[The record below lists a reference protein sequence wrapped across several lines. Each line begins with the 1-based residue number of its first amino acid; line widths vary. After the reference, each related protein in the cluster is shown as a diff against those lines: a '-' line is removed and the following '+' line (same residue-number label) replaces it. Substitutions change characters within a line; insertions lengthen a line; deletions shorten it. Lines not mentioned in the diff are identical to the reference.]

1 MRKRIVYI
9 ISAVLVITVFFV
21 MISGC
26 EASEEEY
33 KHAIELLNEGKTD
46 EAYEILTGLHG
57 YADSM
62 EIAENIFNDKYLDAL
77 SYARAGDIIT
87 FGNYEQDNKYAD
99 GEEPIEWQVLE
110 RAGDRILVISRYA
123 LDCIQYHSS
132 DKDVTWEKSSIRRW
146 LNRSFRSSAF
156 DEIESS
162 RIEETYLTSVSQMSD
177 DPDYIFLLDE
187 QETKKYF
194 KEWNR
199 EVRADPTLQ
208 SAEMDMI
215 FDAADDFM
223 AMVTHFGNA
232 KYFTPNE
239 LDAIYKFAEK
249 MASKYKKYE
258 PFFSMLDFCKV
269 YGERMRF
276 GDFAREANWGVV
288 IRDGEAVPIPID
300 FGFTKEVAEKYY

>member
-132 DKDVTWEKSSIRRW
+132 NKDVTWEKSSIRRW

-187 QETKKYF
+187 PETKKYF
-194 KEWNR
+194 KETFPRQCPATRYAESNGVYTDDKPPYPCNWWLRSSGTDGGSYAMCVLYNGKINTNGNLVTDDYR
-199 EVRADPTLQ
+199 AVRP
-208 SAEMDMI
+208 
-215 FDAADDFM
+215 
-223 AMVTHFGNA
+223 AMWINTG
-232 KYFTPNE
+232 
-239 LDAIYKFAEK
+239 
-249 MASKYKKYE
+249 
-258 PFFSMLDFCKV
+258 KV
-269 YGERMRF
+269 E
-276 GDFAREANWGVV
+276 
-288 IRDGEAVPIPID
+288 
-300 FGFTKEVAEKYY
+300 